1 MLSRP
6 TPEYVRSRLPL
17 FDDYADADAALE
29 LVFQA
34 WPDNT
39 HLPHVLVKVV
49 TLNRLYS
56 TSIFDVHGVA
66 RHIVS
71 LDLDSDLRSAE
82 PGLVPRIATFQ
93 LSNGKSRNNYSFAT
107 KYCAWHNPDGFQI
120 YDSRVDEALWHY
132 KKHYGFASFRRY
144 DLGDYPTFTQIM
156 DQFIE
161 HFELHTFTRRQLD
174 KFLWIEGGTLF

>member
-1 MLSRP
+1 MLPQP
-6 TPEYVRSRLPL
+6 TPEYFTSRIPL
-17 FDDYADADAALE
+17 FDAFADADAALE
-29 LVFQA
+29 LIFKT
-34 WPDNT
+34 WPANSS
-39 HLPHVLVKVV
+39 LPQVLTKVV

-66 RHIVS
+66 RHI
-71 LDLDSDLRSAE
+71 LDMDIDQALSA
-82 PGLVPRIATFQ
+82 GDRKLVPRIATFT

-107 KYCAWHNPDGFQI
+107 KYCAWHNPTDFQI

-144 DLGDYPTFTQIM
+144 DLGDYARFMQIM

-161 HFELHTFTRRQLD
+161 HFGLHAFGRRHLD
-174 KFLWIEGGTLF
+174 RFLWIEGGTL